1 MLLRVVSPHETGSIY
16 SLLGVIFLF
25 VFVAGIV
32 ADLVETLNRELGL
45 AVIAGILIANAA
57 WDLTGFFAIGR

>member
-1 MLLRVVSPHETGSIY
+1 
-16 SLLGVIFLF
+16 LLGVIFLF